1 MLSTFTA
8 TVFRLE
14 SIGVYSVGKG
24 KNQWEKA
31 KNMGLSILQKEI
43 RRLLKE
49 KKAIL
54 LAHYYQRDE
63 VQEIADILGD
73 SLALSM
79 EASRTDAEVL
89 VFAGVHFMAESASIL
104 SPDKTV
110 LLPRPDA
117 GCPLADM
124 ITSEALLAVKKD
136 HPGVAVVTYIN
147 SSAAIK
153 ALSDICC
160 TSANAVKV
168 VQSLGD
174 VEEIL
179 MIPDGNL
186 ARYVAGQTDRKI
198 IPWDGYCPIH
208 HYLTVEQVRR
218 TKEAH
223 PRAVFAAHPECR
235 GEVLALADFVGSTTG
250 IIRYAGQDHVC
261 EMIVGTE
268 RGIFYQLK
276 KHYPKKI
283 FIPASDR
290 MICED
295 MKKITLAEIK
305 AALTEMKTV
314 VKVPEAVRIPAKIA
328 LERMLA
334 IS

>member
-1 MLSTFTA
+1 MSFT
-8 TVFRLE
+8 
-14 SIGVYSVGKG
+14 K
-24 KNQWEKA
+24 
-31 KNMGLSILQKEI
+31 LQQDI
-43 RRLLKE
+43 RQLLKE

-63 VQEIADILGD
+63 IQEIADILGD

-79 EASRTDAEVL
+79 EAARTNAEVL
-89 VFAGVHFMAESASIL
+89 IFAGVHFMAESASIL
-104 SPDKTV
+104 SPGKTV

-124 ITSEALLAVKKD
+124 ITPEALRAAKED
-136 HPGVAVVTYIN
+136 HPGAAVVTYIN

-153 ALSDICC
+153 AMSDVCC

-168 VQSLGD
+168 IRSLGD
-174 VEEIL
+174 VKEIL

-198 IPWDGYCPIH
+198 IPWEGYCPVH
-208 HYLTVEQVRR
+208 HFLSAEQVRR
-218 TKEAH
+218 TKEKH
-223 PRAVFAAHPECR
+223 LRATFAAHPECR
-235 GEVLALADFVGSTTG
+235 QEVLMLADYVGSTAG
-250 IIRYAGQDHVC
+250 IIRYAGEEHVR

-268 RGIFYQLK
+268 HGVFYQLR
-276 KHYPKKI
+276 KHYPEKI
-283 FIPASDR
+283 FIPASEQ
-290 MICED
+290 MICDD
-295 MKKITLAEIK
+295 MKKITLADIK
-305 AALTEMKTV
+305 TALTEMKNV
-314 VKVPEAVRIPAKIA
+314 VKVPEDVRIPAKKA

>member
-1 MLSTFTA
+1 MS
-8 TVFRLE
+8 
-14 SIGVYSVGKG
+14 
-24 KNQWEKA
+24 
-31 KNMGLSILQKEI
+31 LSILQQEI
-43 RRLLKE
+43 KVLLKE
-49 KKAIL
+49 KHAIL

-63 VQEIADILGD
+63 IQQIADILGD
-73 SLALSM
+73 SLALSI
-79 EASRTDAEVL
+79 EAARADAEVL

-110 LLPRPDA
+110 ILPRPDA

-124 ITSEALLAVKKD
+124 ITPAALQAAKKN
-136 HPGVAVVTYIN
+136 HPDAAVVTYIN

-174 VEEIL
+174 VKEIL

-186 ARYVAGQTDRKI
+186 ARHVAGQTDRKI
-198 IPWDGYCPIH
+198 IPWEGYCPVH
-208 HYLTVEQVRR
+208 HFLSAEQVKRIR
-218 TKEAH
+218 AMH
-223 PRAVFAAHPECR
+223 PGAAFAAHPECQQ
-235 GEVLALADFVGSTTG
+235 EVLALADYVGSTAG
-250 IIRYAGQDHVC
+250 IIRYAGQDHIR

-276 KHYPKKI
+276 KNYPGKI
-283 FIPASDR
+283 FIPASDQ

-295 MKKITLAEIK
+295 MKKITLEGIRD
-305 AALTEMKTV
+305 ALREMKTV
-314 VKVPEAVRIPAKIA
+314 VKVPEDVRIPAKKA

-334 IS
+334 VS

>member
-1 MLSTFTA
+1 
-8 TVFRLE
+8 
-14 SIGVYSVGKG
+14 
-24 KNQWEKA
+24 
-31 KNMGLSILQKEI
+31 MGLSVLQQEI
-43 RRLLKE
+43 RKLLKDN
-49 KKAIL
+49 KAIL
-54 LAHYYQRDE
+54 LAHYYSRDE
-63 VQEIADILGD
+63 VQQIADILGD
-73 SLALSM
+73 SLALSV

-124 ITSEALLAVKKD
+124 ITPESLAAAKKD
-136 HPGVAVVTYIN
+136 HPDAAVVTYIN

-160 TSANAVKV
+160 TSANAVRV
-168 VQSLGD
+168 VQSLD
-174 VEEIL
+174 NFKEIL

-186 ARYVAGQTDRKI
+186 ARHVAGQTDRKI
-198 IPWDGYCPIH
+198 IPWGGYCPIH
-208 HYLTVEQVRR
+208 HHLTEEQVMR
-218 TKEAH
+218 TKAAH

-250 IIRYAGQDHVC
+250 IIRYAGRDDVR

-268 RGIFYQLK
+268 RGIFFQLK
-276 KHYPKKI
+276 EQHPEKL
-283 FIPASDR
+283 FIPASPS

-295 MKKITLAEIK
+295 MKKITLEDIQ

-314 VKVPEAVRIPAKIA
+314 IRVPEEVRIPARRT

-334 IS
+334 VS

>member
-1 MLSTFTA
+1 MA
-8 TVFRLE
+8 
-14 SIGVYSVGKG
+14 
-24 KNQWEKA
+24 
-31 KNMGLSILQKEI
+31 LSILQKEI
-43 RRLLKE
+43 RQLLKE
-49 KKAIL
+49 RKAIL

-63 VQEIADILGD
+63 IQEVADILGD

-79 EASRTDAEVL
+79 EASRTDADVL

-117 GCPLADM
+117 SCPLANM
-124 ITSEALLAVKKD
+124 ITPEALVAAKNKY
-136 HPGVAVVTYIN
+136 PGAAVVTYIN

-160 TSANAVKV
+160 TSANAFKV
-168 VQSLGD
+168 VHALGN
-174 VEEIL
+174 VKEIL

-186 ARYVAGQTDRKI
+186 ARHVAGQTDRKI
-198 IPWDGYCPIH
+198 IPWEGYCPIH
-208 HYLTVEQVRR
+208 HFLTAEQVLR

-250 IIRYAGQDHVC
+250 IIRYAGRDDVR
-261 EMIVGTE
+261 ELIVGTE

-276 KHYPKKI
+276 KNYPGKI
-283 FIPASDR
+283 FIPASDQ
-290 MICED
+290 MVCED
-295 MKKITLAEIK
+295 MKKITLADIK
-305 AALTEMKTV
+305 AALTQMKTV
-314 VKVPEAVRIPAKIA
+314 IKVPEDVRIPAKRS

-334 IS
+334 VS

>member
-1 MLSTFTA
+1 
-8 TVFRLE
+8 
-14 SIGVYSVGKG
+14 
-24 KNQWEKA
+24 
-31 KNMGLSILQKEI
+31 MGLSSSQKEI
-43 RRLLKE
+43 RQLLKDN
-49 KKAIL
+49 KAIL

-73 SLALSM
+73 SLALSI
-79 EASRTDAEVL
+79 EAARTDAEVL

-124 ITSEALLAVKKD
+124 ITPQTLAAAKKK
-136 HPGVAVVTYIN
+136 HPGAAVVTYIN

-153 ALSDICC
+153 AASDICC
-160 TSANAVKV
+160 TSANAVRV

-174 VEEIL
+174 AGEIL

-186 ARYVAGQTDRKI
+186 ARHVASQTDRKI

-208 HYLTVEQVRR
+208 HFLTADQVRR
-218 TKEAH
+218 TKAAN
-223 PRAVFAAHPECR
+223 PLAVFAAHPECR

-250 IIRYAGQDHVC
+250 IIRYAGRDDVR

-268 RGIFYQLK
+268 RGIFYQLQK
-276 KHYPKKI
+276 QHPGKR
-283 FIPASDR
+283 FIPASGS

-295 MKKITLAEIK
+295 MKKITLEDIR
-305 AALTEMKTV
+305 AALTGMKTV
-314 VKVPEAVRIPAKIA
+314 IRVPEDVRIPAKRA

-334 IS
+334 VS

>member
-1 MLSTFTA
+1 MA
-8 TVFRLE
+8 
-14 SIGVYSVGKG
+14 
-24 KNQWEKA
+24 
-31 KNMGLSILQKEI
+31 LSILQNEI
-43 RRLLKE
+43 RQLLKE

-110 LLPRPDA
+110 LLPRSDA

-124 ITSEALLAVKKD
+124 ITPEALLAAKKD
-136 HPGVAVVTYIN
+136 HPGAAVVTYIN

-168 VQSLGD
+168 VRSLGH
-174 VEEIL
+174 VKEIL

-186 ARYVAGQTDRKI
+186 ARHVAGQVDVKV
-198 IPWDGYCPIH
+198 IPWEGYCPVH
-208 HYLTVEQVRR
+208 HCLTAQQV
-218 TKEAH
+218 KHAKAAH
-223 PRAVFAAHPECR
+223 PGAVFAAHPECR

-250 IIRYAGQDHVC
+250 IIRYAGQDHVR

-268 RGIFYQLK
+268 RGIFYQLNK
-276 KHYPKKI
+276 NYPGKL
-283 FIPASDR
+283 FFPASDQ
-290 MICED
+290 MFCAD
-295 MKKITLAEIK
+295 MKKITLENIK
-305 AALTEMKTV
+305 AALTQMKTV
-314 VKVPEAVRIPAKIA
+314 IKVPEDVRIPAKRA
-328 LERMLA
+328 LKRMLA
-334 IS
+334 VS

>member
-1 MLSTFTA
+1 
-8 TVFRLE
+8 
-14 SIGVYSVGKG
+14 
-24 KNQWEKA
+24 
-31 KNMGLSILQKEI
+31 
-43 RRLLKE
+43 
-49 KKAIL
+49 
-54 LAHYYQRDE
+54 
-63 VQEIADILGD
+63 
-73 SLALSM
+73 
-79 EASRTDAEVL
+79 
-89 VFAGVHFMAESASIL
+89 
-104 SPDKTV
+104 V

-124 ITSEALLAVKKD
+124 ITPEALAAAKKD
-136 HPGVAVVTYIN
+136 HPGAAVVTYIN

-174 VEEIL
+174 AKEIL
-179 MIPDGNL
+179 MSPDGNL
-186 ARYVAGQTDRKI
+186 ARHVAGQTEKKI
-198 IPWDGYCPIH
+198 SPWEGYCPVH
-208 HYLTVEQVRR
+208 HFLTAEQVMR

-235 GEVLALADFVGSTTG
+235 QEVLALADFVGSTTG
-250 IIRYAGQDHVC
+250 IIRYAGRNDVR

-276 KHYPKKI
+276 KHHPGKV
-283 FIPASDR
+283 FIPASDQ

-295 MKKITLAEIK
+295 MKKLTLADIR
-305 AALTEMKTV
+305 AALTQMKTV
-314 VKVPEAVRIPAKIA
+314 IKVPEDVRIPAQKT

-334 IS
+334 VS